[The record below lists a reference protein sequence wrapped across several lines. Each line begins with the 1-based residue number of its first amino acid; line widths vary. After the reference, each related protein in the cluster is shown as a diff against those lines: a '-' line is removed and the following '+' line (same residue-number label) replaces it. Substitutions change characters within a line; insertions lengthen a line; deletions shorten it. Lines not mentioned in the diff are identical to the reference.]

1 MNCSRLAALAG
12 AALLASCA
20 APSPRRL
27 DIPWQQNIEVGDRAL
42 RHGRLPEAEAALS
55 AALARAEKFGPED
68 PRLAFAL
75 DALGDLRSAQGDP
88 ARAEPLFRTAL
99 GILEKAAGPDAPET
113 TSALAYLAEA
123 CAAQGR
129 PAEAAKLLRRA
140 IASAETDPRR
150 YAEAAARLSDL
161 ASLERAMGRSEQ
173 AEAAYRRA
181 LEVTEAALGP
191 ENRLVA
197 DRLTDLALFEHD
209 RGRFDEA
216 EPLYRR
222 AFDIKEK
229 LRGPGDPEVAAALND
244 LALFEE
250 ARGMDAAAETLYQKA
265 LEQGERAHGRDS
277 PLLLPTLNN
286 YAHLLRRTKR
296 LDRAAALEGRAKA
309 LERRKTEVPA
319 K

>member
-1 MNCSRLAALAG
+1 MNRTGFAAAAAG
-12 AALLASCA
+12 AALFASCA
-20 APSPRRL
+20 PAPPHV
-27 DIPWQQNIEVGDRAL
+27 DVPWGQNIEIGDRAL

-55 AALARAEKFGPED
+55 AALARAETFGSDD

-75 DALGDLRSAQGDP
+75 DAVGDLRAAQGDA
-88 ARAEPLFRTAL
+88 ARAEPLFRRAVA
-99 GILEKAAGPDAPET
+99 ILDKAAGPDAPET
-113 TSALAYLAEA
+113 TAALAYLAEA
-123 CAAQGR
+123 CAAQGK

-140 IASAETDPRR
+140 IASAEKDPAR

-161 ASLERAMGRSEQ
+161 ASIERAAGRGEQ
-173 AEAAYRRA
+173 AESAYRRA

-191 ENRLVA
+191 EHRLVA

-222 AFDIKEK
+222 ALDVKEK

-250 ARGMDAAAETLYQKA
+250 ARGMDAAAEALYQKA
-265 LEQGERAHGRDS
+265 LDQGERAHGRDS
-277 PLLLPTLNN
+277 VLLLPTLQN

-296 LDRAAALEGRAKA
+296 ESRAAPLEARARV
-309 LERRKTEVPA
+309 LERRKAEGPA